1 MYASCFRVLL
11 RPVLRGNNSIIL
23 VDSQYK
29 ILLVLRTFR
38 PTIPATADPS
48 SFQSYETGET
58 YRLLEKYINSPRS
71 TYEEMTPERLH
82 GILTRAPQTEDL
94 AEEEEVNALMPAG
107 GMGEVV
113 VVGKGDKGTTG
124 KKKFKKKE
132 GRDTVRRA
140 LLSGAAEYGSQLIEE
155 IIRIGGVDGNALV
168 KSIADDGKNPLPPQP
183 SLLERWGC

>member
-1 MYASCFRVLL
+1 M
-11 RPVLRGNNSIIL
+11 LRGNNSIIL
-23 VDSQYK
+23 VDSQFK

-58 YRLLEKYINSPRS
+58 YRLLEKYIDSPRS
-71 TYEEMTPERLH
+71 TYEEMTPGRLH
-82 GILTRAPQTEDL
+82 GILTRAPRTEDL

-113 VVGKGDKGTTG
+113 VVGKGDKGTG

-168 KSIADDGKNPLPPQP
+168 KSIADDGKPPNPPPP
-183 SLLERWGC
+183 TNVT